1 MTIAIL
7 IAIIAGIAVAI
18 QGQLMGAINRSAGT
32 VASTFITYGVGGVL
46 AAVIYIA
53 SRVPAI
59 NLRQLPWYSWTAGA
73 FGLMIVAGIGY
84 SAPRIGLARTLVFTV
99 AAQLLAA
106 AIIDHLGLFAAAHR
120 PIDAMRAA
128 GLLLTVAGV
137 WLVARF

>member
-32 VASTFITYGVGGVL
+32 VTSTFITYGVGGVL
-46 AAVIYIA
+46 AAVIYFA
-53 SRVPAI
+53 SRVPA
-59 NLRQLPWYSWTAGA
+59 NSVRQLPWYSWTAGA
-73 FGLMIVAGIGY
+73 FGLIIVAGIGY
-84 SAPRIGLARTLVFTV
+84 AAPRIGLARTLVVTV

-106 AIIDHLGLFAAAHR
+106 AIIDHLGLLAAAQR

-137 WLVARF
+137 WVVARF